1 MLRKNGINGGGAMN
15 AEVYLQIN
23 FIPIIALV
31 LMRLNT
37 ERTLTY
43 SWRSRALRFMMVL
56 LAGIMLLN
64 LTGRCLDGQQFAG
77 AHVLLLLLDHG
88 SLILLVFLSY
98 LWYLYVCDVLNHGI
112 GQRGLPV
119 LKAALP
125 LLALLVLFFGNISN
139 GLLFYLDEKNVYH
152 RGPIF
157 FLYVLVV
164 VGYLAVASVS
174 AMRQSR
180 REEQAERRREC
191 RMLAWFAVPPVFGCV
206 VQLCWEEIEFVLPAT
221 AVSLLLVYLDVQQ
234 GQVTRDVLTGL
245 NNRGR
250 LKQYLTELG
259 GQDWIEKP
267 CHLLLLD
274 VDHFKKIN
282 DKFGHAVGDQVL
294 KLTADQ
300 IKRTFGHTNSFLAR
314 YGGDEFLIILKGK
327 SDDEVAAYIEALRE
341 GMAKLEWAD
350 GAGWRIGVSIGCARG
365 DETEHHSIRE
375 LMQLADQRMY
385 EEKNRNR

>member
-1 MLRKNGINGGGAMN
+1 MN

-125 LLALLVLFFGNISN
+125 LLALLVLFLEISRMVCSFIWMRRMFTTEVRYFSFMC
-139 GLLFYLDEKNVYH
+139 LLWWGILQ
-152 RGPIF
+152 
-157 FLYVLVV
+157 L
-164 VGYLAVASVS
+164 
-174 AMRQSR
+174 R
-180 REEQAERRREC
+180 R
-191 RMLAWFAVPPVFGCV
+191 
-206 VQLCWEEIEFVLPAT
+206 
-221 AVSLLLVYLDVQQ
+221 
-234 GQVTRDVLTGL
+234 
-245 NNRGR
+245 
-250 LKQYLTELG
+250 
-259 GQDWIEKP
+259 
-267 CHLLLLD
+267 
-274 VDHFKKIN
+274 
-282 DKFGHAVGDQVL
+282 
-294 KLTADQ
+294 
-300 IKRTFGHTNSFLAR
+300 
-314 YGGDEFLIILKGK
+314 
-327 SDDEVAAYIEALRE
+327 
-341 GMAKLEWAD
+341 
-350 GAGWRIGVSIGCARG
+350 
-365 DETEHHSIRE
+365 
-375 LMQLADQRMY
+375 
-385 EEKNRNR
+385 

>member
-1 MLRKNGINGGGAMN
+1 MN

-56 LAGIMLLN
+56 LTGIMLLN
-64 LTGRCLDGQQFAG
+64 LAGRCLDGQQFVG
-77 AHVLLLLLDHG
+77 ARGLLLLFDHC
-88 SLILLVFLSY
+88 SLLLFVFLSY
-98 LWYLYVCDVLNHGI
+98 LWYLYVRDVLNYGI

-119 LKAALP
+119 LRAALP
-125 LLALLVLFFGNISN
+125 LLAMLVLFIGNIWN
-139 GLLFYLDEKNVYH
+139 GLLFYLDENNFYQ
-152 RGPIF
+152 RGPVF
-157 FLYVLVV
+157 FVYVLVV
-164 VGYLAVASVS
+164 VGYLAVSSIDAL
-174 AMRQSR
+174 RQSR

-191 RMLAWFAVPPVFGCV
+191 RMLVWFSVPPVVGCF
-206 VQLCWEEIEFVLPAT
+206 VQLCMEEIEFVLPAT
-221 AVSLLLVYLDVQQ
+221 AVSLLFVYLDVQQ
-234 GQVTRDVLTGL
+234 GQVTRDALTGL

-300 IKRTFGHTNSFLAR
+300 MKRIFGHTNSFLAR

-327 SDDEVAAYIEALRE
+327 SDDEVAVYIEALRE
-341 GMAKLEWAD
+341 SMAKLEWAD

-375 LMQLADQRMY
+375 LVQLADQRMY